1 MASKLYSM
9 TPKEIVAEL
18 DKYIIGQKEAKK
30 SVAIALRNRYRRSLL
45 SEEMRE
51 EITPKNILMM
61 GPTGCG
67 KTEIARR
74 LAKLMDAP
82 FVKVEATK
90 FTEVG
95 YVGRDVDSM
104 VRDLVEASMRVTKQ
118 SKLEEKYSV
127 ADKIVEEKLVEAII
141 PGKNKKKP
149 GQPKNPFDFLMN
161 SGGYTSQKQQYLD
174 SQTAKEEAAPEDNSV
189 EMARQ
194 QVREQLRQGLLE
206 EQYVEIEVTDTPK
219 GNQLDMSNEG
229 MSIAIGNIFGD
240 MMPQKTKKKNCKVKD
255 ARKIL
260 REQEAQKLID
270 MDLVTDEAIE
280 NAEQNGIIFIDEIDK
295 IARKSDNPSITR
307 DVSGEGVQQG
317 LLKLLEGTMVNVPPK
332 GGRKHPDQDYIHV
345 DTKNILFICGGAF
358 DGIERKIAQ
367 RLNTHVVG
375 YNSVQN
381 VAKVDK
387 KDLMKYILPQD
398 LKSFGLIPEI
408 IGRLPVLT
416 YLNPLDRDALR
427 KILVEPKNSIVKQ
440 YMKLFEMDGIKLS
453 FTEEALD
460 FMVDKAVEY
469 KLGARGLRS
478 IVEAVMTD
486 AMFEVPSKKIKK
498 FEVTLDYAKGQLDKA
513 HLGQLESA

>member
-18 DKYIIGQKEAKK
+18 DKYIIGQDEAKK

-45 SEEMRE
+45 PEEMRE

-141 PGKNKKKP
+141 PGKKKANP
-149 GQPKNPFDFLMN
+149 SQPPKNPFDFIMN
-161 SGGYTSQKQQYLD
+161 SGGYTSQKQQYLEG
-174 SQTAKEEAAPEDNSV
+174 QAAKEDAMPEPEGV
-189 EMARQ
+189 ETAREQVRQ
-194 QVREQLRQGLLE
+194 QLRDGLLE
-206 EQYVEIEVTDTPK
+206 EQYIEIEVTDTPK

-240 MMPQKTKKKNCKVKD
+240 MMPKKTKKKNCKVKD

-270 MDLVTDEAIE
+270 MDLVTDEAIA

-295 IARKSDNPSITR
+295 IASGSRMSSGA
-307 DVSGEGVQQG
+307 DVSREGVQRDILPIVEGSVINTKYGPVRTDHILFIGAGAFHVAKPTDLIPELQG
-317 LLKLLEGTMVNVPPK
+317 RFPIRVTLDSLSKEDFVEILTKPENALLKQHKALLETEGIEIEFSEGAIDQIATISYVMNEQTENIGARRLHTVMEKLLEDISFNIPEMEQEKLVIDEEYVKDKFQET
-332 GGRKHPDQDYIHV
+332 IH
-345 DTKNILFICGGAF
+345 A
-358 DGIERKIAQ
+358 E
-367 RLNTHVVG
+367 
-375 YNSVQN
+375 
-381 VAKVDK
+381 
-387 KDLMKYILPQD
+387 DLDKYIL
-398 LKSFGLIPEI
+398 
-408 IGRLPVLT
+408 
-416 YLNPLDRDALR
+416 
-427 KILVEPKNSIVKQ
+427 
-440 YMKLFEMDGIKLS
+440 
-453 FTEEALD
+453 
-460 FMVDKAVEY
+460 
-469 KLGARGLRS
+469 
-478 IVEAVMTD
+478 
-486 AMFEVPSKKIKK
+486 
-498 FEVTLDYAKGQLDKA
+498 
-513 HLGQLESA
+513 